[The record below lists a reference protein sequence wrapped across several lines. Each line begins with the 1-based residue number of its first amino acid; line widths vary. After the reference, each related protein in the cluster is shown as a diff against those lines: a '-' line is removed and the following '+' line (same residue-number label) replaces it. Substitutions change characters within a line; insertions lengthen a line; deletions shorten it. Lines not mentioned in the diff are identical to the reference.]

1 MKKGENMVA
10 NVLLEIRKID
20 KTFTYQIPKELEGK
34 CKIGMRVQ
42 VPFGSQIL
50 EGFVM
55 SIADT
60 NPTDYELK
68 NIIHLVD
75 EEETLNAELLKLG
88 NYIHN
93 KTLCALINAY
103 QTMLPTSL
111 KAKKGNVAK
120 VKKAIYLKQIKP
132 YIPTNEK
139 EAAILDLFMNYE
151 EVSKKEANVLSTY
164 TVKKLLEKGILSAFE
179 KEVYRLQD
187 HSIQITEEIAL
198 TEEQKKVVSTV
209 SLEQF
214 HPYLL
219 HGVTGSGKT
228 EVYMQLI
235 EKALQKG
242 KEAIVLVPEISLTP
256 QLVHTFRKRF
266 GEKIAILHSRLKP
279 GEKYD
284 EWRKIARKEVKI
296 VIGARSAIF
305 APFTNLGIIILDEE
319 HSSTYKQE
327 NNPRYHAIDVAIWRS
342 KYHNCPMVLGSAT
355 PSIESYTR
363 AQTGVYTLLEMKE
376 RVNRM
381 LPETYLVDMKKEMK
395 QGRFVFSKI
404 LYTKIQDRLEKKEQ
418 IILLLNRRGY
428 STIVTCP
435 ECGYTHKCPACDI
448 PLTYHLTKH
457 KMICHY
463 CNYETN
469 KLTTCPECHSHKL
482 NERGMGTEKLEE
494 EVKKMFPSA
503 RVIRMDVDTTSTKK
517 AHQKIITSFEN
528 HEYDILI
535 GTQMIAK
542 GLDFPLVTLVGVMNG
557 DATLNIPD
565 YRSGERT
572 FELLNQVAGRA
583 GRSNLPGEV
592 IIQGFNI
599 DHYSIQYAAIH
610 DYFAFYNEEMRIRKI
625 LKYPPF
631 YNLCVIKIEGKN
643 QEIVEKEADKIS
655 FYLKK
660 QLPEEILLG
669 PAPGLFPKI
678 NNTYFYQIILKYKD
692 TKKILESLQFIRNQ
706 YLTSN
711 KVNVS
716 IDFSPNRA

>member
-1 MKKGENMVA
+1 MIA
-10 NVLLEIRKID
+10 NVLLEISKLD
-20 KTFTYQIPKELEGK
+20 KTFTYKIPKDMEGK
-34 CKIGMRVQ
+34 CKVGMRVL
-42 VPFGSQIL
+42 VPFGNRQL

-55 SIADT
+55 GIEEERET
-60 NPTDYELK
+60 NYSLK
-68 NIIHLVD
+68 DIISLVD
-75 EEETLNAELLKLG
+75 EEEVLNSELLKLG

-93 KTLCALINAY
+93 KTLCTLINAY

-111 KAKKGNVAK
+111 KARKNNVAK
-120 VKKAIYLKQIKP
+120 VKTLTYLKQVKE
-132 YIPTNEK
+132 YIPTTDK
-139 EAAILDLFMNYE
+139 EAQLLDVFAGDK
-151 EVSKKEANVLSTY
+151 EVIKKEANEISSY
-164 TVKKLLEKGILSAFE
+164 AVKKLLEIGVLSSFE

-187 HSIQITEEIAL
+187 SSIQIQENIIL
-198 TEEQKKVVSTV
+198 TEEQKKVLSKI
-209 SLEQF
+209 SLKNF

-235 EKALQKG
+235 EQVLNLG

-256 QLVHTFRKRF
+256 QLVQTFRKRF
-266 GEKIAILHSRLKP
+266 GEQIAILHSRLSK

-284 EWRKIARKEVKI
+284 EWRKISRKEVKI

-305 APFTNLGIIILDEE
+305 APLTNLGIIILDEE

-327 NNPRYHAIDVAIWRS
+327 NNPRYHAIDVAIWRA
-342 KYHNCPMVLGSAT
+342 KYHNCPIVLGSAT

-363 AQTGVYTLLEMKE
+363 AKTGIYTLLEMKQ
-376 RVNRM
+376 RVNQM
-381 LPETYLVDMKKEMK
+381 LPSTYLVDMKPEMK
-395 QGRFVFSKI
+395 QKHFVFSK
-404 LYTKIQDRLEKKEQ
+404 LLQDKIQERLEKKEQ

-428 STIVTCP
+428 TTIVTCP

-457 KMICHY
+457 KMVCHY

-469 KLTTCPECHSHKL
+469 KLTSCPECHSHRL

-494 EVKKMFPSA
+494 EVKKLFPMA
-503 RVIRMDVDTTSTKK
+503 RVVRMDVDTTSSKS
-517 AHQKIITSFEN
+517 AHQKIISAFEN

-583 GRSNLPGEV
+583 GRRSLQGEV

-599 DHYSIQYAAIH
+599 DHYSIKLAAIN
-610 DYFAFYNEEMRIRKI
+610 DYESFYNEEMRIRKI

-643 QEIVEKEADKIS
+643 QEIVEQESEKIAC
-655 FYLKK
+655 YLR
-660 QLPEEILLG
+660 QNISGEILLG

-678 NNTYFYQIILKYKD
+678 NNTYFYQVILKYKD
-692 TKKILESLQFIRNQ
+692 TKKIIESLQFIRNQ
-706 YLTSN
+706 YLKNNQVS
-711 KVNVS
+711 VS
-716 IDFSPNRA
+716 IDFNPNRA

>member
-1 MKKGENMVA
+1 MIA
-10 NVLLEIRKID
+10 NVLLEISKLD
-20 KTFTYQIPKELEGK
+20 KTFTYKIPKHMEEK
-34 CKIGMRVQ
+34 CRVGMRVL
-42 VPFGSQIL
+42 VPFANRQL

-55 SIADT
+55 GIEEEKK
-60 NPTDYELK
+60 TDYSLK
-68 NIIHLVD
+68 DILSLID
-75 EEETLNAELLKLG
+75 EEEVLNSELLKLG

-93 KTLCALINAY
+93 KTLCTLISAY

-111 KAKKGNVAK
+111 KARKDNIAK
-120 VKKAIYLKQIKP
+120 VKTVIYLKQVKE
-132 YIPTNEK
+132 YIPTTEK
-139 EAAILDLFMNYE
+139 EAEVLDLFIGDK
-151 EVSKKEANVLSTY
+151 EVSKKEANEISSYV
-164 TVKKLLEKGILSAFE
+164 VKKLLEKGILFSFE
-179 KEVYRLQD
+179 KEIYRLQD
-187 HSIQITEEIAL
+187 SSIQIQENITL
-198 TEEQKKVVSTV
+198 TEEQKQVLSSV
-209 SLEQF
+209 SLKEF

-235 EKALQKG
+235 EQALALG

-266 GEKIAILHSRLKP
+266 GEQIAILHSRLSK

-284 EWRKIARKEVKI
+284 EWRKISRKEVKI

-342 KYHNCPMVLGSAT
+342 KYHNCPIILGSAT

-363 AQTGVYTLLEMKE
+363 AKTGIYTLLEMKS
-376 RVNRM
+376 RVNQM
-381 LPETYLVDMKKEMK
+381 LPSTYLVDMKIEMK
-395 QGRFVFSKI
+395 QKRFIFSK
-404 LYTKIQDRLEKKEQ
+404 LLQDKIQEKLEKQEQ

-463 CNYETN
+463 CNYETD
-469 KLTTCPECHSHKL
+469 KLTTCPDCHSHRL

-494 EVKKMFPSA
+494 EVKKLFPTA
-503 RVIRMDVDTTSTKK
+503 RVVRMDVDTTSNKS
-517 AHQKIITSFEN
+517 AHQKIISAFEN

-583 GRSNLPGEV
+583 GRSSLKGEV

-599 DHYSIQYAAIH
+599 DHYSIRLASKH
-610 DYFAFYNEEMRIRKI
+610 DYVSFYQEEMRIRKI

-643 QEIVEKEADKIS
+643 QETVEKEADKIAH
-655 FYLKK
+655 YLN
-660 QLPEEILLG
+660 QHLQGEILLG

-678 NNTYFYQIILKYKD
+678 NHTYFYQVILKYKD
-692 TKKILESLQFIRNQ
+692 TKKIMEPLQFIRNQ
-706 YLTSN
+706 YLKN
-711 KVNVS
+711 NQVLVN
-716 IDFSPNRA
+716 IDFNPNRA

>member
-1 MKKGENMVA
+1 MIA
-10 NVLLEIRKID
+10 NVLLEISKLD
-20 KTFTYQIPKELEGK
+20 KTFTYKVPKDMEKK
-34 CKIGMRVQ
+34 CKVGMRVL
-42 VPFGSQIL
+42 VPFGNRQL

-55 SIADT
+55 GIEEERET
-60 NPTDYELK
+60 NYSLK
-68 NIIHLVD
+68 DIISLVD
-75 EEETLNAELLKLG
+75 EEEVLNSELLKLG

-93 KTLCALINAY
+93 KTLCTLINAY

-111 KAKKGNVAK
+111 KARKDNVAK
-120 VKKAIYLKQIKP
+120 VKTLTYLKQVKEYMP
-132 YIPTNEK
+132 ATDK
-139 EAAILDLFMNYE
+139 EAQLLDLFVGDN
-151 EVSKKEANVLSTY
+151 EVSKKEANEISSY
-164 TVKKLLEKGILSAFE
+164 AVKKLLENGVLSSFE
-179 KEVYRLQD
+179 KEIYRLQD
-187 HSIQITEEIAL
+187 SSIQIQENIIL
-198 TEEQKKVVSTV
+198 TEEQKNVLSSV
-209 SLEQF
+209 SLKDF

-235 EKALQKG
+235 EQVLKLG

-256 QLVHTFRKRF
+256 QLVQTFRKRF
-266 GEKIAILHSRLKP
+266 GEQIAILHSRLSK

-284 EWRKIARKEVKI
+284 EWRKVSRKEVKI

-305 APFTNLGIIILDEE
+305 APLTNLGIIILDEE

-327 NNPRYHAIDVAIWRS
+327 NNPRYHATDVAIWRA
-342 KYHNCPMVLGSAT
+342 KYHNCPIVLGSAT

-363 AQTGVYTLLEMKE
+363 AKTGIYTLLEMKQ
-376 RVNRM
+376 RVNQM
-381 LPETYLVDMKKEMK
+381 LPSTYLVDMKPEMK
-395 QGRFVFSKI
+395 QKRFVFSK
-404 LYTKIQDRLEKKEQ
+404 LLQDKIQERLEKKEQ

-428 STIVTCP
+428 TTIVTCP

-457 KMICHY
+457 KMVCHY
-463 CNYETN
+463 CNYETD
-469 KLTTCPECHSHKL
+469 KLTSCPECHSHRL

-494 EVKKMFPSA
+494 EVKKLFPTA
-503 RVIRMDVDTTSTKK
+503 RVIRMDVDTTSSKS
-517 AHQKIITSFEN
+517 AHQKIISAFEN

-583 GRSNLPGEV
+583 GRSSLQGEV

-599 DHYSIQYAAIH
+599 DHYSIKLAATN
-610 DYFAFYNEEMRIRKI
+610 DYKSFYNEEMRIRKI

-643 QEIVEKEADKIS
+643 QKIVEQESDKIAC
-655 FYLKK
+655 YLR
-660 QLPEEILLG
+660 QNISEEILLG

-678 NNTYFYQIILKYKD
+678 NNTYFYQVILKYKD
-692 TKKILESLQFIRNQ
+692 TKKIIESLQFIRNQ
-706 YLTSN
+706 YLKNNQVS
-711 KVNVS
+711 VS
-716 IDFSPNRA
+716 IDFNPNRA